1 MSKWLS
7 LALLVIL
14 LVVPFSAQAQ
24 GQISFEK
31 VSVQLWPEYDTPD
44 MLAILNLQLSADTA
58 LPAQVTVQIPGS
70 VEKPYV
76 VAVGQEA
83 QAVTDQ
89 GIEYSY
95 EKNGEWLDVTVTATG
110 PAIRI
115 EYYDPQL
122 IRSGDQRSYG
132 YSWVADYAV
141 DFFSVSILVP
151 VDTTEI
157 TTDPAMNEITPTGTT
172 QTYLDWETKNLQPG
186 QRLPIQITYTKTS
199 DRLSVVNQPLETGAV
214 DENTSGRVS
223 LSNYLPYILG
233 GLGVLVI
240 FAGGL
245 YFWQTSKGKPAA
257 RNRHHSR
264 SQDDAGEDV
273 YCHQCGKRAQA
284 SDRFC
289 RTCGSRLRKET

>member
-7 LALLVIL
+7 LALLGIL
-14 LVVPFSAQAQ
+14 LVVPFSARAQ
-24 GQISFEK
+24 GQISFEQ
-31 VSVQLWPEYDTPD
+31 VTVQLWPEYDTPD
-44 MLAILNLQLSADTA
+44 MLAILNIQLSADLP

-95 EKNGEWLDVTVTATG
+95 EKNGEWLDVTITATG

-115 EYYDPQL
+115 EYYDPL
-122 IRSGDQRSYG
+122 LVRAGDQRTYD

-141 DFFSVSILVP
+141 DIFSVSILVP
-151 VDTTEI
+151 VDTTDI
-157 TTDPAMNEITPTGTT
+157 TTDPAMNEVTPAGAA
-172 QTYLDWETKNLQPG
+172 QTYLDWETSNLQAG
-186 QRLPIQITYTKTS
+186 QRLPIQIKYTKTS
-199 DRLSVVNQPLETGAV
+199 DRLGVANQPLETGAV

-233 GLGVLVI
+233 GLGILVI
-240 FAGGL
+240 FAGSL
-245 YFWQTSKGKPAA
+245 YFWQTSKGKPATRKRQRA
-257 RNRHHSR
+257 RSKEN
-264 SQDDAGEDV
+264 GEDV
-273 YCHQCGKRAQA
+273 YCHQCGKRAQPY
-284 SDRFC
+284 DRFC